1 VMFASRDSFAISN
14 LCGALKPSANPAF
27 AGVPNLFLGRHD
39 GAKIKGEVMK
49 SIEDDATLA
58 EVVRTH
64 IIRTLAHCGGNRT
77 QAAKTL
83 NISLRGLRNKLR
95 EYAGAG
101 IEVTR
106 AQKQKSA
113 GKSLRCDNS
122 PAASSARA

>member
-1 VMFASRDSFAISN
+1 
-14 LCGALKPSANPAF
+14 
-27 AGVPNLFLGRHD
+27 
-39 GAKIKGEVMK
+39 MK

-58 EVVRTH
+58 EVVKTH

-113 GKSLRCDNS
+113 GKSLRCGNS
-122 PAASSARA
+122 SAASSARA